1 MPQREHP
8 EAQQVHPAT
17 LPHVPGSMTP
27 EPDPQPV
34 DPSPANGTA
43 RPEPTRP
50 ITIMLPDSVLKKL
63 KVVAILKETT
73 VSDLLADAA
82 VAVVRR
88 ELKRALGK
96 IATE

>member
-1 MPQREHP
+1 
-8 EAQQVHPAT
+8 
-17 LPHVPGSMTP
+17 MTP

-34 DPSPANGTA
+34 DPPANGTA

-96 IATE
+96 IASE

>member
-1 MPQREHP
+1 
-8 EAQQVHPAT
+8 
-17 LPHVPGSMTP
+17 MTP

-34 DPSPANGTA
+34 DPTPNGTA

-96 IATE
+96 IASE